1 MSDST
6 ADKLAFLAFGWLLG
20 LLWPII
26 VDSIK
31 RRRENTLGRAA
42 ILTELTELAGILA
55 TAAYGARMKLG
66 TVDCA
71 FLEWLKLTLEQCVT
85 TPKLQA
91 FVPRLRTQL
100 SWTDDQLLAVAQHMA
115 VEDGRGTMLQHYP
128 APLLQLP
135 TLAVLQRPGSVSVLD
150 CGTLS
155 A

>member
-20 LLWPII
+20 LLGPII

-42 ILTELTELAGILA
+42 ILTELTGILA

-71 FLEWLKLTLEQCVT
+71 FLEWLKVTLAQCAT

-91 FVPRLRTQL
+91 FVHRLRTQL
-100 SWTDDQLLAVAQHMA
+100 SWTDDQCARQRIGRLSLLAGH
-115 VEDGRGTMLQHYP
+115 R
-128 APLLQLP
+128 LLNHGLKP
-135 TLAVLQRPGSVSVLD
+135 SNY
-150 CGTLS
+150 
-155 A
+155 

>member
-42 ILTELTELAGILA
+42 ILTELTELAGTLA
-55 TAAYGARMKLG
+55 TVAYGARMKLG
-66 TVDCA
+66 AVDRA
-71 FLEWLKLTLEQCVT
+71 FLEWLKVTLEQCET
-85 TPKLQA
+85 APKLQA

-100 SWTDDQLLAVAQHMA
+100 PWTDDQCARQRIGRLSLLAGH
-115 VEDGRGTMLQHYP
+115 R
-128 APLLQLP
+128 LLNHGLKP
-135 TLAVLQRPGSVSVLD
+135 SNY
-150 CGTLS
+150 
-155 A
+155 